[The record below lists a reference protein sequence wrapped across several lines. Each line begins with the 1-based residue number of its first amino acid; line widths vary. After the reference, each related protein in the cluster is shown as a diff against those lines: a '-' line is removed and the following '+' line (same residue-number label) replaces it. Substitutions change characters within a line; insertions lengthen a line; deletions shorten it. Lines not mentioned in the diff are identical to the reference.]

1 MSLTPE
7 ILQQRYATIER
18 LYSEREWPQV
28 EALSKTLLGELP
40 ANPADPVR
48 LRLQLLLGHTR
59 LYGMGALAE
68 ARGHYQAVLENCNE
82 TTLREIAEQGLQQC
96 SQVEEGKCL
105 PSAAEPAA
113 TVGEIAAAAAA
124 AAGGTAGGAAAMP
137 WMEDLTVEVVEEP
150 EQLAVAQADPASA
163 EALELNATPDLAGA
177 ARAARRPVDPL
188 AFDPTRLS
196 AREVEELSR
205 GLLRVRLS

>member
-28 EALSKTLLGELP
+28 EALSKALLGELP
-40 ANPADPVR
+40 ADPADPVR

-59 LYGMGALAE
+59 LYGLGAVGD
-68 ARGHYQAVLENCNE
+68 ARDHYQAVLDNCNE

-96 SQVEEGKCL
+96 TQVEEGKSL
-105 PSAAEPAA
+105 PTPAEPAA
-113 TVGEIAAAAAA
+113 SLGEIAATAAATA
-124 AAGGTAGGAAAMP
+124 TGTAAMP
-137 WMEDLTVEVVEEP
+137 WMEELTVEVVEEP
-150 EQLAVAQADPASA
+150 EQLEVAQADPGSA
-163 EALELNATPDLAGA
+163 EDLELESAPALAGGG
-177 ARAARRPVDPL
+177 RPARRPADPL

-196 AREVEELSR
+196 ARELEELSR
-205 GLLRVRLS
+205 GLLRVRLA

>member
-28 EALSKTLLGELP
+28 EALSKALLSELP
-40 ANPADPVR
+40 DDPGDPVR

-59 LYGMGALAE
+59 LYGVGAVDD
-68 ARGHYQAVLENCNE
+68 ARSHYQIVLQNCNE
-82 TTLREIAEQGLQQC
+82 TTLREIAEQGLRQC
-96 SQVEEGKCL
+96 IQVEEGKSL
-105 PSAAEPAA
+105 PGPADPAA
-113 TVGEIAAAAAA
+113 TGVETAPAASAV
-124 AAGGTAGGAAAMP
+124 AGGAAAMP
-137 WMEDLTVEVVEEP
+137 WMEELAVEVVEEP
-150 EQLAVAQADPASA
+150 EQLEVAQADPASA
-163 EALELNATPDLAGA
+163 EALELEDIHTLASAG
-177 ARAARRPVDPL
+177 RTARRLVDPL

-196 AREVEELSR
+196 ARELEELSR